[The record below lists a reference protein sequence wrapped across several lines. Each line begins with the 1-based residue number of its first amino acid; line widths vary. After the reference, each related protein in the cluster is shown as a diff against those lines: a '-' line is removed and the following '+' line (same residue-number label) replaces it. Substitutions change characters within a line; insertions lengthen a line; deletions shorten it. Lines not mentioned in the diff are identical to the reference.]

1 MLSSIEALYETDR
14 ILHSELGLCGLLGSL
29 SFGLKLFLFCGLPTV
44 RHVLFHVQSGA
55 AVFVDEAILS
65 AQVILLVGCKGD
77 HLLKRNSVGFA
88 AAVEPE
94 TMDHSSFDSGGVGL
108 CIIVYPEPH
117 EVRLSYKLQLVA
129 EVGDLAGI

>member
-1 MLSSIEALYETDR
+1 MLAIRETVSETDR

-29 SFGLKLFLFCGLPTV
+29 SFGLELFLLGVLPTE

-65 AQVILLVGCKGD
+65 AQVILLVGCKGN
-77 HLLKRNSVGFA
+77 HLLKRNSLGFA
-88 AAVEPE
+88 ATVEPE
-94 TMDHSSFDSGGVGL
+94 TMDNCSSVSGRVDL
-108 CIIVYPEPH
+108 RIIIDPEPH
-117 EVRLSYKLQLVA
+117 EVRLSYKLKLVA